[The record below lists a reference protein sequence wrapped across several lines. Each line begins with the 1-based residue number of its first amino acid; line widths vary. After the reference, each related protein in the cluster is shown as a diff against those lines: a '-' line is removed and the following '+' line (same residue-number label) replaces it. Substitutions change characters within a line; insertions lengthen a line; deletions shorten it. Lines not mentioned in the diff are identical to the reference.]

1 MMRFPRLLRGVPAC
15 AAGLMLGCVARPAAA
30 PGPSAV
36 DLVIA
41 ATTDVHGRLRGWEYY
56 ANAPDTVRGLSRAAS
71 IVDSLRAAHPGSVV
85 LLDAGDLL
93 QGNPLT
99 YVAARVSA
107 DTVSPVVAA
116 MNVMRYD
123 AAAVGN
129 HEFNYGLPLFRRAEA
144 QAKFPFLATNAYT
157 PSGERAFPGWR
168 LIERQGV
175 KIGIIG
181 ATTPGAMIWDRDNLQ
196 GRIVIRDIVPEVRR
210 AVSAV
215 RREGAQVVLLTIHS
229 GLDSPSSYDT
239 ASTGV
244 PSENVTARVA
254 REVEGIDLI
263 VFGHSHGQVADTT
276 IGTTLLM
283 QPKNW
288 ATSVGV
294 AHLQLERDGRGWRV
308 AEKRGSLVQARGQ
321 REDAAVLAA
330 TERHHVETVAYVTKP
345 IGSTPVAWRA
355 DSARV
360 HDSAIIDFTLEV
372 MRAAAKSDLAAT
384 AAFSID
390 ASLPAG
396 PITIAQ
402 LSRLYPYDNTLRA
415 VRISGEQLR
424 QFLEYSARYYRTHG
438 GTEPIVDTSVPGYN
452 FDIVSGADY
461 TLDLSKP
468 LGSRVTRL
476 LVKGRPVAPT
486 DSFTMALNNY
496 RQTGGGGY
504 AMLLGA
510 PVVYD
515 EGVEIRQLLI
525 DEVQRR
531 GTIRPADYFTKNWE
545 IVPAAAVDAAYRAMN
560 AGARFD
566 ATGTAGAAAGTDNNG
581 AIRLRIISTN
591 DFHGALEARPDSR
604 GRQLGGAGTVAAAID
619 RARAECPPPRCY
631 SLLLD
636 GGDMWQGTPASNLAF
651 GKPIVAIYNTLGYAG
666 AALGNHEFDWGTDT
680 LRARMRDARFRVMG
694 ANVRYTDGRDVEWVP
709 NDTIVRRGPVDIGII
724 GVALES
730 TPRSTLAANVAG
742 LRFDPP
748 APIVDSIGRVL
759 RARGAKAIVVVA
771 HVGAFCERAQ
781 PATCEG
787 EIIDFARAVQEPLDA
802 IVSGHSHS
810 PVNTVARGIPIVQ
823 ARSRGQALAVMEIA
837 IDTAAGVAGKRST
850 SLGRDGLAG
859 ELRDMLTDSLPRA
872 PGVDSMARAAL
883 RTVAARV
890 NTPVARF
897 SERMVRGRPPAAL
910 GNFIADAQRWAG
922 KGDIAVMNNGGIR
935 ADIQAGPATYG
946 TLFEV
951 QPFANTLYG
960 VSLDGRQLRRYLEQM
975 VGRDSP
981 DGHISG
987 MRIAYDS
994 AAPVGSRIV
1003 SATFTD
1009 GRSIDSTGRYTLVI
1023 NNFMATG
1030 GDELGIEGLGVTAT
1044 PLNIVDLDALV
1055 DYARSRPQPI
1065 APPVQ
1070 PRLVVVPP
1078 GSQPAPPGAP

>member
-1 MMRFPRLLRGVPAC
+1 MMRFPRLLRIAPAC
-15 AAGLMLGCVARPAAA
+15 AAALVLGCVARPAAA
-30 PGPSAV
+30 PGPATV
-36 DLVIA
+36 DLVVA

-56 ANAPDTVRGLSRAAS
+56 ANAPDTIRGLSRAAT

-85 LLDAGDLL
+85 LVDAGDLL

-107 DTVSPVVAA
+107 DTTSPVVAA

-144 QAKFPFLATNAYT
+144 QASFPFLATNAYT
-157 PSGERAFPGWR
+157 PAGERAFPGWR
-168 LIERQGV
+168 MIERQGV
-175 KIGIIG
+175 KIAIIG
-181 ATTPGAMIWDRDNLQ
+181 ATTPGSMIWDRDNLQ
-196 GRIVIRDIVPEVRR
+196 GRIVIRDIVPEVRK
-210 AVSAV
+210 AVTAV

-239 ASTGV
+239 ASTGM

-263 VFGHSHGQVADTT
+263 VFGHSHGQVADST
-276 IGTTLLM
+276 IGTTLVM

-294 AHLQLERDGRGWRV
+294 AHLQLERAGRNWRV
-308 AEKRGSLVQARGQ
+308 VEKRGSMVPARGQ
-321 REDAAVLAA
+321 REDPAVLAA
-330 TERHHVETVAYVTKP
+330 TEKHHVETVAYVTTP

-424 QFLEYSARYYRTHG
+424 AFLEYSARYYRTHG
-438 GTEPIVDTSVPGYN
+438 SGEAIVDPSVPGYN

-476 LVKGRPVAPT
+476 NVNGKPVAPT

-515 EGVEIRQLLI
+515 EGTEIRQLLI

-531 GTIRPADYFTKNWE
+531 GTIRPADYFTRNWE

-560 AGARFD
+560 SGARFD
-566 ATGTAGAAAGTDNNG
+566 ATGTAGAATGAEVNGTV
-581 AIRLRIISTN
+581 RLRIISTN
-591 DFHGALEARPDSR
+591 DFHGALESRPDSR

-651 GKPIVAIYNTLGYAG
+651 GKPVLNIYNVLGYAG

-680 LRARMRDARFRVMG
+680 LRKRMGEARFRIMG
-694 ANVRYTDGRDVEWVP
+694 ANVRHDDGRDVDWIP
-709 NDTIVRRGPVDIGII
+709 NDTIVRRGPIDIGLI
-724 GVALES
+724 GIALET
-730 TPRSTLAANVAG
+730 TPRSTRASNVAG
-742 LRFDPP
+742 LRFDPA
-748 APIVDSIGRVL
+748 APIIDSIGRAL
-759 RARGAKAIVVVA
+759 RARGAEAIVVLA
-771 HVGAFCERAQ
+771 HVGAFCERSQ

-787 EIIDFARAVQEPLDA
+787 EIVELAQNVREPLDA
-802 IVSGHSHS
+802 IVSGHTHS
-810 PVNTVARGIPIVQ
+810 PVNTVVRGIPIVQ
-823 ARSRGQALAVMEIA
+823 ARSRGQSLAVMDIA
-837 IDTAAGVAGKRST
+837 VDTAPALVGKRSQ
-850 SLGRDGLAG
+850 SLGKDGLAG
-859 ELRDMLTDSLPRA
+859 EIREMLADSLPRA
-872 PGVDSMARAAL
+872 PGVDSMARAAV
-883 RTVAARV
+883 RIVAEQV
-890 NTPVARF
+890 NRPVARF
-897 SERMVRGRPPAAL
+897 KERMGRGRAPSAL

-922 KGDIAVMNNGGIR
+922 KADIAVMNNGGIR

-946 TLFEV
+946 SLFEV
-951 QPFANTLYG
+951 QPFANTLYTVTLTG
-960 VSLDGRQLRRYLEQM
+960 SQLREYLERL
-975 VGRDSP
+975 VRLDSP
-981 DGHISG
+981 DAHVSG
-987 MRIAYDS
+987 IRITFDTTKAVGQRVT
-994 AAPVGSRIV
+994 AATL
-1003 SATFTD
+1003 AN
-1009 GRSIDSTGRYTLVI
+1009 GRQIDDAARYVVVM
-1023 NNFMATG
+1023 NDFMATG
-1030 GDELGIEGLGVTAT
+1030 GDELGVQGLGAAPT
-1044 PLNIVDLDALV
+1044 PLNMVDLDVLI
-1055 DYARSRPQPI
+1055 DYARSRPQPVA
-1065 APPVQ
+1065 APTDV
-1070 PRLVVVPP
+1070 RLVAVPE
-1078 GSQPAPPGAP
+1078 

>member
-1 MMRFPRLLRGVPAC
+1 MCMMRFTRTFGFAPAC
-15 AAGLMLGCVARPAAA
+15 AAVLLGCVARPPAAS
-30 PGPSAV
+30 GPSTL
-36 DLVIA
+36 DLVVA

-56 ANAPDTVRGLSRAAS
+56 ANAPDTLRGLSRAAS

-107 DTVSPVVAA
+107 DSVSPVVAA

-129 HEFNYGLPLFRRAEA
+129 HEFNYGLPFFRRVEK
-144 QAKFPFLATNAYT
+144 QASFPFLATNAYT
-157 PSGERAFPGWR
+157 PAGERAFPGWR
-168 LIERQGV
+168 MIERQGV

-181 ATTPGAMIWDRDNLQ
+181 ATTPGSMIWDRDNLQ
-196 GRIVIRDIVPEVRR
+196 GKLVVRDIVPEIRK
-210 AVSAV
+210 AVAAV
-215 RREGAQVVLLTIHS
+215 RREGAHIVLLTIHS

-239 ASTGV
+239 ASTGM

-254 REVEGIDLI
+254 REIDGIDLI

-294 AHLQLERDGRGWRV
+294 AHLQLERDGRGWKV
-308 AEKRGSLVQARGQ
+308 VNKRGSLVQARGH
-321 REDAAVLAA
+321 REDPAVLAA
-330 TERHHVETVAYVTKP
+330 TEKHHVETVAYVTKP

-372 MRAAAKSDLAAT
+372 MRTAAKADLAAT
-384 AAFSID
+384 AAFSLD

-438 GTEPIVDTSVPGYN
+438 GSEPIVDPSVPGYN

-476 LVKGRPVAPT
+476 HVKGRPVAPT

-515 EGVEIRQLLI
+515 EGIEIRQLLI

-531 GTIRPADYFTKNWE
+531 ATIRPADYFTRNWE
-545 IVPAAAVDAAYRAMN
+545 IVPQAAVEAAYRAMN
-560 AGARFD
+560 TGTRFD
-566 ATGTAGAAAGTDNNG
+566 ASGTPGTAPAADINGTL
-581 AIRLRIISTN
+581 RLRIISTN
-591 DFHGALEARPDSR
+591 DFHGALEPRPDSR

-619 RARAECPPPRCY
+619 RARAECPPPRCH

-651 GKPIVAIYNTLGYAG
+651 GKPVLNIYNTLGYAG

-680 LRARMRDARFRVMG
+680 LRKRMGEARFRIMG
-694 ANVRYTDGRDVEWVP
+694 ANVRHEDGRDVEWIP
-709 NDTIVRRGPVDIGII
+709 NDTIVRRGSIDIGLI
-724 GVALES
+724 GIALET
-730 TPRSTLAANVAG
+730 TPRSTRASNVAG
-742 LRFDPP
+742 LRFDPA
-748 APIVDSIGRVL
+748 APIVDSIGRLL
-759 RARGAKAIVVVA
+759 RARGAEAIVVLA

-787 EIIDFARAVQEPLDA
+787 EIVQLAQNVQEPLDA
-802 IVSGHSHS
+802 IVSGHTHS
-810 PVNTVARGIPIVQ
+810 PVNTVVRGTPIVQ
-823 ARSRGQALAVMEIA
+823 ARSRGQAIAIMDIA
-837 IDTAAGVAGKRST
+837 IDTARGLAGKRSR

-859 ELRDMLTDSLPRA
+859 EIREMVADSLPRA
-872 PGVDSMARAAL
+872 PGVDSMARAAV
-883 RTVAARV
+883 RVVAEQV
-890 NTPVARF
+890 NRPVARF
-897 SERMVRGRPPAAL
+897 RERMVRGRAPSPL

-922 KGDIAVMNNGGIR
+922 KADIAVMNHGGIR
-935 ADIQAGPATYG
+935 ADIQAGAGTYG
-946 TLFEV
+946 SLFEV
-951 QPFANTLYG
+951 QPFGNTLYAVTMTG
-960 VSLDGRQLRRYLEQM
+960 SQLRQYLERL
-975 VGRDSP
+975 VRLDSP
-981 DGHISG
+981 DAHVSGISITFDTTKAEG
-987 MRIAYDS
+987 QRVTS
-994 AAPVGSRIV
+994 AILAGGRQIE
-1003 SATFTD
+1003 D
-1009 GRSIDSTGRYTLVI
+1009 GAQYKVVMND
-1023 NNFMATG
+1023 FMATG
-1030 GDELGIEGLGVTAT
+1030 GDELGVQGLDVTPT
-1044 PLNIVDLDALV
+1044 PLNMVDLEVLI
-1055 DYARSRPQPI
+1055 DYSRSRPQPI
-1065 APPVQ
+1065 APPTDV
-1070 PRLVVVPP
+1070 RLVAVPE
-1078 GSQPAPPGAP
+1078 